1 MTRTSLFIFAVACAT
16 ATMPQHVAAQS
27 YPVKPLR
34 LIVPFPP
41 GGGSDAVA
49 RHVATELSAAL
60 GQQVVI
66 ENRPGAQGSVG
77 AAAAAKAPPDG
88 YTILLSFVGT
98 LAMNPWIYKET
109 GYDPLKDFAHIT
121 LATSQ
126 PPLVVVNPRVPAS
139 NLKELAAL
147 AKTRPDRL
155 SYASSSS
162 SGQLTGELFKLLTH
176 TKLVHVPYKGGGP
189 AMIDVVGGH
198 VDLMFASPPSSM
210 PMVKAGKLRAI
221 AVAGPKRLA
230 VLPDVMTA
238 QESGFTNF
246 EVNGWYGFA
255 APANTPREII
265 VRLNTEIARVLA
277 SPAVRDRLMAE
288 GLEPKS
294 NSPEEMTSYV
304 RAEYERWGKVV
315 KAARL
320 NPE

>member
-1 MTRTSLFIFAVACAT
+1 MIRKSIFIMAMASAVSAT
-16 ATMPQHVAAQS
+16 PGYATAQS

-34 LIVPFPP
+34 FVVPAPP
-41 GGGSDAVA
+41 GGGTDFLARVVA
-49 RHVATELSAAL
+49 QELPTAL
-60 GQQVVI
+60 GQQVVV
-66 ENRPGAQGSVG
+66 ENRSGAQGSVG
-77 AAAAAKAPPDG
+77 AAAVAKSPADG
-88 YTILLSFVGT
+88 YTVLLSFVGP

-109 GYDPLKDFAHIT
+109 GYDPLKDFSHIT

-147 AKTRPDRL
+147 AKVKPDRL
-155 SYASSSS
+155 SFASSSAI
-162 SGQLTGELFKLLTH
+162 GQLTGELFKLLSG
-176 TKLVHVPYKGGGP
+176 TKILHVPYKGGGP

-230 VLPDVMTA
+230 ALPDVMTA
-238 QESGFTNF
+238 QESGFPDF
-246 EVNGWYGFA
+246 DVNGWYGFA
-255 APANTPREII
+255 APANTPREI
-265 VRLNTEIARVLA
+265 VSRLNTEIGRVLNSA
-277 SPAVRDRLMAE
+277 AVRDKLMTQ
-288 GLEPKS
+288 GLEPKT

-320 NPE
+320 KPE

>member
-1 MTRTSLFIFAVACAT
+1 MIRKSIFIIAMAGVVSALPGYA
-16 ATMPQHVAAQS
+16 AAQS

-34 LIVPFPP
+34 LVVPFPP
-41 GGGSDAVA
+41 GGGSDLLA
-49 RHVATELSAAL
+49 RVIAQELTTAL
-60 GQQVVI
+60 GQQVVV
-66 ENRPGAQGSVG
+66 ENRSGAQGSVG
-77 AAAAAKAPPDG
+77 AAAVAKSPADG
-88 YTILLSFVGT
+88 YTILLSFVGI

-109 GYDPLKDFAHIT
+109 GYDPLKDFSHIT

-147 AKTRPDRL
+147 AKARPDGL
-155 SYASSSS
+155 SFASSSS
-162 SGQLTGELFKLLTH
+162 SSQLTGELFKLLSG
-176 TKLVHVPYKGGGP
+176 TKIVHVPYKGGGP

-230 VLPDVMTA
+230 AIPEVMTA
-238 QESGFTNF
+238 RESGFPDF
-246 EVNGWYGFA
+246 DVNGWYA
-255 APANTPREII
+255 VSAPANTPREI
-265 VRLNTEIARVLA
+265 VARLNTEIGRVLNSA
-277 SPAVRDRLMAE
+277 TVRDRLMTD
-288 GLEPKS
+288 GLEPKT

-320 NPE
+320 RPE